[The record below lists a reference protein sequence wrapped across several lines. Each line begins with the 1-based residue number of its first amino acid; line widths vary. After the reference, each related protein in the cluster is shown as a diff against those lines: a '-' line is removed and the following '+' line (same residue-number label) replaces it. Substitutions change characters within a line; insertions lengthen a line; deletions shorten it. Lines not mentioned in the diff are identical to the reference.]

1 MNASVETIASEA
13 LHLSQDQ
20 RLTLA
25 HRILASVEPV
35 PDAQVDSEWEAEV
48 QERIR
53 KYDAGLSVSIPSS
66 QVFAGLDEK
75 LKR

>member
-1 MNASVETIASEA
+1 
-13 LHLSQDQ
+13 
-20 RLTLA
+20 
-25 HRILASVEPV
+25 
-35 PDAQVDSEWEAEV
+35 VDSEWEAEV

-75 LKR
+75 LK